1 MNSEKSWYASRTIW
15 ANLLT
20 MALGI
25 TVTLGFLDQSA
36 ADSIL
41 AEGPDLIVGLVTS
54 VLGVVGIWGRVSAT
68 KQVKVSSE

>member
-1 MNSEKSWYASRTIW
+1 MNSDKPWYASRTIW

-25 TVTLGFLDQSA
+25 AVTFGAIDQTA

-68 KQVKVSSE
+68 KQVKISE